1 MQSEITGGIMMDIQD
16 DRNAVFDENGKEVH
30 PLDDDYDYYKLIQ
43 LSPLD
48 DYYCKYT
55 EDM

>member
-1 MQSEITGGIMMDIQD
+1 MMDYQD
-16 DRNAVFDENGKEVH
+16 DRNAVFDENGKEVYS
-30 PLDDDYDYYKLIQ
+30 LDDDYDYYKSIQ

-48 DYYCKYT
+48 DDYCRYT

>member
-1 MQSEITGGIMMDIQD
+1 MMDYQD
-16 DRNAVFDENGKEVH
+16 DRNAVFDENGEEVYS
-30 PLDDDYDYYKLIQ
+30 LDDDYDYYKSIQ

-48 DYYCKYT
+48 DDYCRYT

>member
-1 MQSEITGGIMMDIQD
+1 MEYEDEI
-16 DRNAVFDENGKEVH
+16 RVVFDESGNEVD
-30 PLDDDYDYYKLIQ
+30 PLDDDYDFYKSIQ

-48 DYYCKYT
+48 DDYCRYR

>member
-1 MQSEITGGIMMDIQD
+1 MDYQE
-16 DRNAVFDENGKEVH
+16 DRNTVFDENGNEVSL
-30 PLDDDYDYYKLIQ
+30 LDDDYDYYKSIR

-48 DYYCKYT
+48 DDYCRYE

>member
-1 MQSEITGGIMMDIQD
+1 MCYQD
-16 DRNAVFDENGKEVH
+16 DRDAVFDENGKEVY
-30 PLDDDYDYYKLIQ
+30 PLDDDYDYYKSIQ

-48 DYYCKYT
+48 DDYCRYT